1 MSRLPK
7 TISVEKLDNSVLFTF
22 AQNQHYLYD
31 GTIEVPFNSL
41 SIIADKSE
49 AITLRKSASNDIFI
63 SAPWEN
69 FDINASNKE
78 DVVDAL
84 TDMLYDETGGGVS
97 REEVE
102 DMIDAATSGIPSS
115 QTIEALRT
123 DVNTISGNVQTLSG
137 EVATKAD
144 ASDLQALSEKVDTKL
159 DASAYTPTDLS
170 EYWTSAETKSYV
182 DGKVDD
188 ALDDYYDKD
197 YVDAALADKLDASA
211 YTPVDLS
218 EYWTSAETQNAI
230 NAATSGIPSSQV
242 IEALRTDVNTISG
255 DVQSLQDDVNSVW
268 DTIDEKEE
276 VVASALTEL
285 NLRLNED
292 EEVTAAALNDLNS
305 KIGSGG
311 GALFVDY
318 QDLIDNMNDDKWDEL
333 VNALQ
338 NKKPIFYGYDYSE
351 GDITDAGQ
359 SPVDGYVYINQ
370 TEGEETTEI
379 SLKQLNGGGYYAVT
393 IIKNGSEDY
402 EVIDEGFDFQ
412 PMLQAGSGISIDEN
426 NVISVTADSELD
438 ETSNNP
444 VANSAVTNVIIDD
457 EEVISRAI
465 NELNDRLVAVESGG
479 SSQALEYYSED
490 TSGNTANIHIE
501 DAENSTQGDLFV
513 YADGTQMTGTRN
525 DSDED
530 IVYSANINVAPE
542 SIDITYEKGTGD
554 ETTDAHSYLY
564 VNENN
569 ISLEVYSNEVTTT
582 LEVNDNGVLINN
594 DAVVTESQLSGYQP
608 ILSAGTGIEISGN
621 VISATGGGGAT
632 YSAGTNIS
640 IDTANTINCTLPLRA
655 AGSNNTS
662 IKQSTDSSIG
672 SNASLGA
679 AFGLYNSIGNNTYG
693 AFVSGY
699 NVRATKNY
707 EAGFGHFNNSVTGS
721 TASGQTLFSVGNG
734 QYHAEH
740 NAFEIRENGDI
751 YIASGN
757 TDIKLQDHLGGG
769 SSVTVDASLDSGST
783 NPVANSAITNALDA
797 KADASTTYTKTEVN
811 NLVNNK
817 FWCGTQAQYDALATK
832 ENDVLYL
839 IHN

>member
-69 FDINASNKE
+69 FDINASSKE

-84 TDMLYDETGGGVS
+84 VEMLYDEAGIS
-97 REEVE
+97 QEEVQ

-115 QTIEALRT
+115 QVIEQLRT

-159 DASAYTPTDLS
+159 DASAYTPVDLS

-188 ALDDYYDKD
+188 ALDDY
-197 YVDAALADKLDASA
+197 
-211 YTPVDLS
+211 
-218 EYWTSAETQNAI
+218 WTSAETQNAI

-242 IEALRTDVNTISG
+242 IEQLRTDVNTISG
-255 DVQSLQDDVNSVW
+255 NVENNYYDKEY
-268 DTIDEKEE
+268 IDEKEE

-338 NKKPIFYGYDYSE
+338 NNKPIFYWYDYSE
-351 GDITDAGQ
+351 GDAADAGLT
-359 SPVDGYVYINQ
+359 PVDGYVYINE
-370 TEGEETTEI
+370 TEGSAEI
-379 SLKQLNGGGYYAVT
+379 GLKQLYGGGYRELYIV
-393 IIKNGSEDY
+393 KNGSEDY
-402 EVIDEGFDFQ
+402 EVTDDGRDYQ
-412 PMLQAGSGISIDEN
+412 PLLHAGSGISIDSN
-426 NVISVTADSELD
+426 NVISVTSSSISVDSELD

-444 VANSAVTNVIIDD
+444 VANSAITNVIIDD
-457 EEVISRAI
+457 EEVISKAI
-465 NELNDRLVAVESGG
+465 NDLNNRLEVVESGG
-479 SSQALEYYSED
+479 SVDLSEYWTSAQTKSYVD
-490 TSGNTANIHIE
+490 AATSGGSEAYYISFATLA
-501 DAENSTQGDLFV
+501 TQGITDDDWDGIVAAIDEHRPIYAGYPRTDGGIIYYGVECMDKNVTNTQIVMTASDASAHYFYTFV
-513 YADGTQMTGTRN
+513 KN
-525 DSDED
+525 
-530 IVYSANINVAPE
+530 
-542 SIDITYEKGTGD
+542 
-554 ETTDAHSYLY
+554 
-564 VNENN
+564 
-569 ISLEVYSNEVTTT
+569 
-582 LEVNDNGVLINN
+582 
-594 DAVVTESQLSGYQP
+594 
-608 ILSAGTGIEISGN
+608 
-621 VISATGGGGAT
+621 
-632 YSAGTNIS
+632 
-640 IDTANTINCTLPLRA
+640 
-655 AGSNNTS
+655 GSNDYSYTVDTKPYVTQAEKDSWNT
-662 IKQSTDSSIG
+662 
-672 SNASLGA
+672 
-679 AFGLYNSIGNNTYG
+679 
-693 AFVSGY
+693 VSGK
-699 NVRATKNY
+699 VET
-707 EAGFGHFNNSVTGS
+707 
-721 TASGQTLFSVGNG
+721 
-734 QYHAEH
+734 
-740 NAFEIRENGDI
+740 
-751 YIASGN
+751 
-757 TDIKLQDHLGGG
+757 
-769 SSVTVDASLDSGST
+769 
-783 NPVANSAITNALDA
+783 SAITSSITSASTNAEVAGAKAVYDAIDA

-839 IHN
+839 IHE

>member
-115 QTIEALRT
+115 QTIEQLRN

-182 DGKVDD
+182 DD

-211 YTPVDLS
+211 YTPTDLS

-242 IEALRTDVNTISG
+242 IEQLRTDVNTISG
-255 DVQSLQDDVNSVW
+255 NVENNYYDKEY
-268 DTIDEKEE
+268 IDEKEE
-276 VVASALTEL
+276 VVASALTQL

-292 EEVTAAALNDLNS
+292 EEVTAAALNDLNDR
-305 KIGSGG
+305 IGSGG
-311 GALFVDY
+311 GALFVDFD
-318 QDLIDNMNDDKWDEL
+318 DLMNNMNDDKWDEL
-333 VNALQ
+333 VNAIQ
-338 NKKPIFYGYDYSE
+338 NNKPIFYWYDYSE

-359 SPVDGYVYINQ
+359 SPVDGYIFIDQ
-370 TEGEETTEI
+370 TEGEESTEI
-379 SLKQLNGGGYYAVT
+379 SLKQLYGGGYRELYIV
-393 IIKNGSEDY
+393 KNGSEDY
-402 EVIDEGFDFQ
+402 EVTDDGRDYQ
-412 PMLQAGSGISIDEN
+412 PLLQAGSGISIDEY
-426 NVISVTADSELD
+426 NVISVTVDSELD
-438 ETSNNP
+438 ENSNNP
-444 VANSAVTNVIIDD
+444 VANSAITNVIIDD

-479 SSQALEYYSED
+479 SS
-490 TSGNTANIHIE
+490 
-501 DAENSTQGDLFV
+501 
-513 YADGTQMTGTRN
+513 
-525 DSDED
+525 
-530 IVYSANINVAPE
+530 
-542 SIDITYEKGTGD
+542 
-554 ETTDAHSYLY
+554 
-564 VNENN
+564 
-569 ISLEVYSNEVTTT
+569 
-582 LEVNDNGVLINN
+582 
-594 DAVVTESQLSGYQP
+594 
-608 ILSAGTGIEISGN
+608 
-621 VISATGGGGAT
+621 
-632 YSAGTNIS
+632 
-640 IDTANTINCTLPLRA
+640 
-655 AGSNNTS
+655 
-662 IKQSTDSSIG
+662 
-672 SNASLGA
+672 
-679 AFGLYNSIGNNTYG
+679 
-693 AFVSGY
+693 
-699 NVRATKNY
+699 
-707 EAGFGHFNNSVTGS
+707 
-721 TASGQTLFSVGNG
+721 
-734 QYHAEH
+734 
-740 NAFEIRENGDI
+740 
-751 YIASGN
+751 
-757 TDIKLQDHLGGG
+757 
-769 SSVTVDASLDSGST
+769 VTVDTSLDSGST
-783 NPVANSAITNALDA
+783 NPVANSAITVALDGKA
-797 KADASTTYTKTEVN
+797 NTSDLTIITNNVETISGAVDGKQDVLSAGTGIEISGNVISVTGGGVTVDSAFSRTSENPVQNKVITNNVTDGNGTVGSTGGKYKWEFYSVGGVSTNQGFYIDTINGQSVIKKYNTTRNLNLVETSAITSAITSASTNTEVAGAKAVYDAIQAGGGGGVTVDSTLDTGSTNPVANSAITTAINAKQDTLHIYTENRNTGTAELHSNDSSIIFNAGGASITANNPSFGINTFNVAGTGVTINNERVLTEGDVTSAITSASTNSEVAGAKAVYDALDGKADASTTYTKNEVN

-839 IHN
+839 IHE

>member
-69 FDINASNKE
+69 FDINASSKE

-84 TDMLYDETGGGVS
+84 TDILYDETGGGVS

-115 QTIEALRT
+115 QTIEQLRN

-170 EYWTSAETKSYV
+170 EYWTSAQTKSYV

-211 YTPVDLS
+211 YTPTDLS
-218 EYWTSAETQNAI
+218 EYWTSAETQSAI

-242 IEALRTDVNTISG
+242 IEQLRTDVNTISG
-255 DVQSLQDDVNSVW
+255 NVENNYYDKDY
-268 DTIDEKEE
+268 IDEKEE
-276 VVASALTEL
+276 VVASALTQL

-292 EEVTAAALNDLNS
+292 EEVTAAALNDLNDR
-305 KIGSGG
+305 IGSGG
-311 GALFVDY
+311 GALFVDFD
-318 QDLIDNMNDDKWDEL
+318 DLMNNMNDDKWDEL

-338 NKKPIFYGYDYSE
+338 NKKPIFYSYDKSE
-351 GDITDAGQ
+351 GDAADAGLT
-359 SPVDGYVYINQ
+359 PVDGYVYINE
-370 TEGEETTEI
+370 TEGSAEI
-379 SLKQLNGGGYYAVT
+379 GLKQLYGGGYRELYIV
-393 IIKNGSEDY
+393 KNGSEDY
-402 EVIDEGFDFQ
+402 EVTDDGRDYQ
-412 PMLQAGSGISIDEN
+412 PLLHAGSGISIDSN
-426 NVISVTADSELD
+426 NVISVTGGSSVTVDSELD

-444 VANSAVTNVIIDD
+444 VANSAITNVIIDD

-479 SSQALEYYSED
+479 SSVTVD
-490 TSGNTANIHIE
+490 TSLDSGSTNPVANSAITNAINAKQ
-501 DAENSTQGDLFV
+501 DA
-513 YADGTQMTGTRN
+513 
-525 DSDED
+525 
-530 IVYSANINVAPE
+530 
-542 SIDITYEKGTGD
+542 
-554 ETTDAHSYLY
+554 
-564 VNENN
+564 
-569 ISLEVYSNEVTTT
+569 
-582 LEVNDNGVLINN
+582 
-594 DAVVTESQLSGYQP
+594 
-608 ILSAGTGIEISGN
+608 LSAGTGIEISGN
-621 VISATGGGGAT
+621 VISATGGG
-632 YSAGTNIS
+632 
-640 IDTANTINCTLPLRA
+640 
-655 AGSNNTS
+655 
-662 IKQSTDSSIG
+662 
-672 SNASLGA
+672 
-679 AFGLYNSIGNNTYG
+679 
-693 AFVSGY
+693 
-699 NVRATKNY
+699 
-707 EAGFGHFNNSVTGS
+707 
-721 TASGQTLFSVGNG
+721 
-734 QYHAEH
+734 
-740 NAFEIRENGDI
+740 
-751 YIASGN
+751 
-757 TDIKLQDHLGGG
+757 
-769 SSVTVDASLDSGST
+769 VTVDQNLNRTST
-783 NPVANSAITNALDA
+783 NAVSNKAVVEGLDNTTDMLLNKLSGEYTTTAEMMETYWTSAQTQSAITQAVSG

-839 IHN
+839 IHE